1 MVRLP
6 DKLMSSPDHLP
17 RSQSSP
23 PDFNCKEIPPT
34 AAPKVTPSTRSPTD
48 GHPRRLYRDEAESDG
63 SPASMHNLKSQ
74 RRYKGHGYGP
84 HVSNNPSSGA
94 GTSSACGVSHIK
106 PQPYYERKR
115 KARRDKAFNDRGEP
129 FDTRATNASV
139 RQHLLLNLGGN
150 RLENQSR
157 TSKYPPQRSAKTF
170 GRPLATRMKP
180 LPPAAHPPQNR
191 RRKERA
197 RGEETLDESSVRP
210 VHARPSLLH
219 VSITRIPTGTHTC
232 LSLTLSHTPVTGL
245 LSENLTAL

>member
-84 HVSNNPSSGA
+84 HVKQSVLGA
-94 GTSSACGVSHIK
+94 GTSSACGT
-106 PQPYYERKR
+106 KR
-115 KARRDKAFNDRGEP
+115 FTHK
-129 FDTRATNASV
+129 
-139 RQHLLLNLGGN
+139 
-150 RLENQSR
+150 
-157 TSKYPPQRSAKTF
+157 TS
-170 GRPLATRMKP
+170 
-180 LPPAAHPPQNR
+180 
-191 RRKERA
+191 
-197 RGEETLDESSVRP
+197 
-210 VHARPSLLH
+210 SLL
-219 VSITRIPTGTHTC
+219 
-232 LSLTLSHTPVTGL
+232 
-245 LSENLTAL
+245 